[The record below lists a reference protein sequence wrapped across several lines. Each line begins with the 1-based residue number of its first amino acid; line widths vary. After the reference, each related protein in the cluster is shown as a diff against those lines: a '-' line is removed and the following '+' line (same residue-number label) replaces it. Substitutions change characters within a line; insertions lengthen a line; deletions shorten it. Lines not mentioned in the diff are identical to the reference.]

1 MDRVKTSFSIKN
13 LEHLSG
19 IKAHTIR
26 IWEKRYNLF
35 EPERTETNIRLYNLD
50 SLQKLLNVSL
60 LYKNG
65 FKISKIAKMEV
76 LEIKEKVHTIT
87 LQKSP
92 YDWSLG
98 LFKLSMINF
107 DQRMFTNTF
116 DELMEKM
123 SFGEIYQ
130 SIFTPLMIELG
141 VLWQTNS
148 ISPSH
153 EHFVTSLIKQKIH
166 SLCEKLQENQ
176 PINANKT
183 FVLYLP
189 DNEIHELGLL
199 YLNYEILV
207 RGYKTIFL
215 GQSVP
220 TASLSNF
227 QDKSEKMIFV
237 SCFTIEPNQD
247 RVVDYL
253 DEFEK
258 EVLSSE
264 EKSELW
270 ITGFQTKY
278 IENLQNPRI
287 RIFES
292 SAEMAKEF

>member
-50 SLQKLLNVSL
+50 SLQKLLNVSM

-65 FKISKIAKMEV
+65 FKISKIAEMEAI
-76 LEIKEKVHTIT
+76 EIKDKVHNIT

-107 DQRMFTNTF
+107 DQRLFTNTF

-153 EHFVTSLIKQKIH
+153 EHFITSLIKQKIH

-176 PINANKT
+176 PQTTDQT

-199 YLNYEILV
+199 YLNYEILDH
-207 RGYKTIFL
+207 GYKTIFL

-220 TASLSNF
+220 TKSLSNF
-227 QDKSEKMIFV
+227 QDKSDKMIFV
-237 SCFTIEPNQD
+237 SCFTIEPNHD
-247 RVVDYL
+247 RANEYL

-258 EVLSSE
+258 EVLSTE
-264 EKSELW
+264 GSELW
-270 ITGFQTKY
+270 ITGYQAQY
-278 IENLQNPRI
+278 IAKPKNPRI
-287 RIFES
+287 SIFES
-292 SAEMAKEF
+292 SAELIKEL

>member
-50 SLQKLLNVSL
+50 SLQKLLNVSM

-65 FKISKIAKMEV
+65 FKISKIAKMEAV
-76 LEIKEKVHTIT
+76 EIKNKVHTIT

-107 DQRMFTNTF
+107 DQRLFTNTF
-116 DELMEKM
+116 DELMDKM
-123 SFGEIYQ
+123 SFSEIYQ

-153 EHFVTSLIKQKIH
+153 EHFITSLIKQKIH
-166 SLCEKLQENQ
+166 SLCEKLQEAQ
-176 PINANKT
+176 PSITEKT

-199 YLNYEILV
+199 YLNYEILE

-220 TASLSNF
+220 TTSLSNF
-227 QDKSEKMIFV
+227 QDKSDKIIFV
-237 SCFTIEPNQD
+237 SCFTIEPNHD
-247 RVVDYL
+247 RVEEYL
-253 DEFEK
+253 SEFEK
-258 EVLSSE
+258 EILSNE
-264 EKSELW
+264 TSELW
-270 ITGFQTKY
+270 ITGYQAQY
-278 IENLQNPRI
+278 IPKHKNHRI
-287 RIFES
+287 QIFES
-292 SAEMAKEF
+292 SSELIKEL

>member
-50 SLQKLLNVSL
+50 SLQKLLNVSM

-65 FKISKIAKMEV
+65 FKISKIAKMEAT
-76 LEIKEKVHTIT
+76 EIKDKVHNIT

-107 DQRMFTNTF
+107 DQRLFTNTF

-153 EHFVTSLIKQKIH
+153 EHFITSLIKQKIH

-176 PINANKT
+176 PQSTDQT

-199 YLNYEILV
+199 YLNYEILDH
-207 RGYKTIFL
+207 GYKTIFL

-220 TASLSNF
+220 TTSLSNF
-227 QDKSEKMIFV
+227 QDKSDKMIFV
-237 SCFTIEPNQD
+237 SCFTIEPNHD
-247 RVVDYL
+247 RANEYL

-258 EVLSSE
+258 EVLSTDG
-264 EKSELW
+264 SELW
-270 ITGFQTKY
+270 ITGYQAQY
-278 IENLQNPRI
+278 IAKPKNPRI

-292 SAEMAKEF
+292 SAELIKEL

>member
-35 EPERTETNIRLYNLD
+35 EPERTETNIRLYNLY
-50 SLQKLLNVSL
+50 SLQKLLNVSM

-65 FKISKIAKMEV
+65 FKISKIAKMETS
-76 LEIKEKVHTIT
+76 EIRDKVHTIT
-87 LQKSP
+87 IQKSP

-107 DQRMFTNTF
+107 DQRLFTNTF

-123 SFGEIYQ
+123 SFGEIFQ

-153 EHFVTSLIKQKIH
+153 EHFITSLIKQKIH

-176 PINANKT
+176 PRNTHLT

-199 YLNYEILV
+199 YLNYEVLS
-207 RGYKTIFL
+207 RGYKSIFL

-220 TASLSNF
+220 TASLLNF
-227 QDKSEKMIFV
+227 QDKSNKMIFV
-237 SCFTIEPNQD
+237 SCFTIEPNND
-247 RVVDYL
+247 RVEEYL
-253 DEFEK
+253 NQFES
-258 EVLSSE
+258 EILSNE
-264 EKSELW
+264 NSELW
-270 ITGFQTKY
+270 ITGFQTQHIPKPK
-278 IENLQNPRI
+278 NHRI
-287 RIFES
+287 RIFDS
-292 SAEMAKEF
+292 SVELIKEL

>member
-65 FKISKIAKMEV
+65 FKISKIAKMEA

-87 LQKSP
+87 VQKSP

-176 PINANKT
+176 PLNANKT

-253 DEFEK
+253 EEFEK
-258 EVLSSE
+258 EVLST
-264 EKSELW
+264 EKGSELW
-270 ITGFQTKY
+270 ITGFQAKY

-292 SAEMAKEF
+292 SAEMVREF

>member
-50 SLQKLLNVSL
+50 SLQKLLNVSM

-65 FKISKIAKMEV
+65 FKISKIAKMEAS
-76 LEIKEKVHTIT
+76 EIKDKVHTVT

-107 DQRMFTNTF
+107 DQRLFTNTF

-130 SIFTPLMIELG
+130 SIFTPLLIELG

-153 EHFVTSLIKQKIH
+153 EHFITSLIKQKIH
-166 SLCEKLQENQ
+166 ALCEKLQENQ
-176 PINANKT
+176 PRNTDET

-199 YLNYEILV
+199 YLNYEILNS
-207 RGYKTIFL
+207 GYKSIFL

-220 TASLSNF
+220 TTSLSNF
-227 QDKSEKMIFV
+227 QDKADKMIFV
-237 SCFTIEPNQD
+237 SCFTIEPNHD
-247 RVVDYL
+247 RVEEYL
-253 DEFEK
+253 SQFES
-258 EVLSSE
+258 EILSNE
-264 EKSELW
+264 GSELW
-270 ITGFQTKY
+270 ITGYQAQQIPKPK
-278 IENLQNPRI
+278 NHRI
-287 RIFES
+287 RIFDS
-292 SAEMAKEF
+292 SAELIKEL

>member
-50 SLQKLLNVSL
+50 SLQKLLNVSM

-65 FKISKIAKMEV
+65 FKISKIAKMESS
-76 LEIKEKVHTIT
+76 EIKNKVHTIT

-107 DQRMFTNTF
+107 DQRLFTNTF

-130 SIFTPLMIELG
+130 SIFRPLMIELG

-153 EHFVTSLIKQKIH
+153 EHFITSLIKQKIH

-176 PINANKT
+176 PRNTAET
-183 FVLYLP
+183 YVLYLP

-199 YLNYEILV
+199 YLNYEILHH
-207 RGYKTIFL
+207 GYKTIFL

-220 TASLSNF
+220 TTSLSNF
-227 QDKSEKMIFV
+227 QDKSGKMIFV
-237 SCFTIEPNQD
+237 SCFTIEPNHE
-247 RVVDYL
+247 RANDYL
-253 DEFEK
+253 EEFEK
-258 EVLSSE
+258 IVLSSE
-264 EKSELW
+264 GSELW
-270 ITGFQTKY
+270 ITGYQAKY
-278 IENLQNPRI
+278 ISKPKNPRI

-292 SAEMAKEF
+292 SAELIKEL

>member
-264 EKSELW
+264 ERSELW

>member
-1 MDRVKTSFSIKN
+1 MNRVKTSFSIKN

-50 SLQKLLNVSL
+50 SLQKLLNVSM

-65 FKISKIAKMEV
+65 FKISKIAKMEAN
-76 LEIKEKVHTIT
+76 EIKDKVHAIT
-87 LQKSP
+87 LKKSP

-107 DQRMFTNTF
+107 DQRLFTKTF

-153 EHFVTSLIKQKIH
+153 EHFITSLIKQKIH

-176 PINANKT
+176 RQNSDKT

-199 YLNYEILV
+199 YINYEILY
-207 RGYKTIFL
+207 RGFKTIFL

-220 TASLSNF
+220 TTSLSNF
-227 QDKSEKMIFV
+227 QGKSDKMIFV

-247 RVVDYL
+247 RVDEYL
-253 DEFEK
+253 EEFEK
-258 EVLSSE
+258 KVLSTE
-264 EKSELW
+264 GSELW
-270 ITGFQTKY
+270 ITGYQAKQ
-278 IENLQNPRI
+278 IAKPKNNSI
-287 RIFES
+287 RVFES
-292 SAEMAKEF
+292 SVELIKVL

>member
-1 MDRVKTSFSIKN
+1 MDRVKTNFSIKN

-50 SLQKLLNVSL
+50 SLQKLLNVSM

-65 FKISKIAKMEV
+65 FKISKIARMEV
-76 LEIKEKVHTIT
+76 NEINDKVHTIT

-107 DQRMFTNTF
+107 DQRLFTNTF

-130 SIFTPLMIELG
+130 FIFTPLMIELG

-153 EHFVTSLIKQKIH
+153 EHFITSLIKQKIH
-166 SLCEKLQENQ
+166 SLCEKLQGNQ
-176 PINANKT
+176 PQKT
-183 FVLYLP
+183 DETYVLYLP

-199 YLNYEILV
+199 YLNYEILDH
-207 RGYKTIFL
+207 GYKTIFL

-220 TASLSNF
+220 TTSLSNF
-227 QDKSEKMIFV
+227 QDKSDKMIFV
-237 SCFTIEPNQD
+237 TCFTIEPNSD
-247 RVVDYL
+247 RVNEYL

-258 EVLSSE
+258 EVLSTE
-264 EKSELW
+264 GSELW
-270 ITGFQTKY
+270 ITGYQAQY
-278 IENLQNPRI
+278 ITRPKNPRI

-292 SAEMAKEF
+292 SVVLIKEL

>member
-50 SLQKLLNVSL
+50 SLQKLLNVSM

-65 FKISKIAKMEV
+65 FKISKIAKMEAN
-76 LEIKEKVHTIT
+76 EIKDKVHNIT

-107 DQRMFTNTF
+107 DQRLFTNTF

-153 EHFVTSLIKQKIH
+153 EHFITSLIKQKIH

-176 PINANKT
+176 PQSTDQT

-199 YLNYEILV
+199 YLNYEILDH
-207 RGYKTIFL
+207 GYKTIFL

-220 TASLSNF
+220 TTSLSNF
-227 QDKSEKMIFV
+227 QDKSDKMIFV
-237 SCFTIEPNQD
+237 SCFTIEPNHD
-247 RVVDYL
+247 RANEYF

-258 EVLSSE
+258 EVLSTDG
-264 EKSELW
+264 SELW
-270 ITGFQTKY
+270 ITGYQAQY
-278 IENLQNPRI
+278 IAKPKNPRI

-292 SAEMAKEF
+292 SAELIKEL

>member
-1 MDRVKTSFSIKN
+1 MDRVKTNFSIKN

-26 IWEKRYNLF
+26 IWEKRYDLF
-35 EPERTETNIRLYNLD
+35 LPERTETNIRLYNLD
-50 SLQKLLNVSL
+50 NLQKLLNVSM

-65 FKISKIAKMEV
+65 FKISKIAKMEAD
-76 LEIKEKVHTIT
+76 EIKNKVHSIT

-107 DQRMFTNTF
+107 DQRLFTNTF

-123 SFGEIYQ
+123 SFGEIFQ

-153 EHFVTSLIKQKIH
+153 EHFITSLIKQKIH
-166 SLCEKLQENQ
+166 SLCEKLQEVQ
-176 PINANKT
+176 PTNLDKT
-183 FVLYLP
+183 YVLYLP

-199 YLNYEILV
+199 YLNYEILF
-207 RGYKTIFL
+207 RGYRTIFL

-227 QDKSEKMIFV
+227 LEKYDKMIFV
-237 SCFTIEPNQD
+237 SCFTIEPNND
-247 RVVDYL
+247 RVEEYL
-253 DEFEK
+253 DDFEQ
-258 EVLSSE
+258 EVLAGE
-264 EKSELW
+264 GSELW
-270 ITGFQTKY
+270 ITGYQVQHMTNYK
-278 IENLQNPRI
+278 NPKI

-292 SAEMAKEF
+292 SADLIKEL

>member
-1 MDRVKTSFSIKN
+1 MNRVKTSFSIKN

-50 SLQKLLNVSL
+50 SLQKLLNVSM

-65 FKISKIAKMEV
+65 FKISKIAKMEAN
-76 LEIKEKVHTIT
+76 EIKDKVHAIT
-87 LQKSP
+87 LKKSP

-107 DQRMFTNTF
+107 DQRLFTKTF

-153 EHFVTSLIKQKIH
+153 EHFITSLIKQKIH

-176 PINANKT
+176 RQNSDKT

-199 YLNYEILV
+199 YINYEILY
-207 RGYKTIFL
+207 RGFKTIFL

-220 TASLSNF
+220 TTSLSNF
-227 QDKSEKMIFV
+227 QGKSDKMIFV

-247 RVVDYL
+247 RVDEYL
-253 DEFEK
+253 EEFEK
-258 EVLSSE
+258 KVLSTE
-264 EKSELW
+264 GFELW
-270 ITGFQTKY
+270 ITGYQAKQ
-278 IENLQNPRI
+278 IAKPKNNSI
-287 RIFES
+287 RVFES
-292 SAEMAKEF
+292 SVELIKVL

>member
-50 SLQKLLNVSL
+50 SLQKLLNVSM

-65 FKISKIAKMEV
+65 FKISKIAKMEEV
-76 LEIKEKVHTIT
+76 EIKNKVHTIT

-107 DQRMFTNTF
+107 DQRLFTNTF
-116 DELMEKM
+116 DELMDKM
-123 SFGEIYQ
+123 SFSEIYQ

-153 EHFVTSLIKQKIH
+153 EHFITSLIKQKIH
-166 SLCEKLQENQ
+166 SLCEKLQEAQ
-176 PINANKT
+176 PSITEKT

-199 YLNYEILV
+199 YLNYEILE

-220 TASLSNF
+220 TTSLSNF
-227 QDKSEKMIFV
+227 QDKSDKIIFV
-237 SCFTIEPNQD
+237 SCFTIEPNHD
-247 RVVDYL
+247 RVEEYL
-253 DEFEK
+253 SEFEK
-258 EVLSSE
+258 EILSNE
-264 EKSELW
+264 TSELW
-270 ITGFQTKY
+270 ITGYQAQHIPKHK
-278 IENLQNPRI
+278 NHRI
-287 RIFES
+287 QIFES
-292 SAEMAKEF
+292 SSELIKEL

>member
-76 LEIKEKVHTIT
+76 IEIKEKVHTIT

-176 PINANKT
+176 PLNANKT

-227 QDKSEKMIFV
+227 QDKSEKMVFV

-247 RVVDYL
+247 RVVEYL
-253 DEFEK
+253 EEFEK

-264 EKSELW
+264 EGSELW

-278 IENLQNPRI
+278 IENPKNPRI

>member
-1 MDRVKTSFSIKN
+1 MDRVKTNFSIKN

-50 SLQKLLNVSL
+50 SLQKLLNVSM

-65 FKISKIAKMEV
+65 FKISKIAKMEAD
-76 LEIKEKVHTIT
+76 EIKYKVHSIT

-107 DQRMFTNTF
+107 DQRLFTNTF

-123 SFGEIYQ
+123 SFGEIFQ

-153 EHFVTSLIKQKIH
+153 EHFITSLIKQKIH
-166 SLCEKLQENQ
+166 SLCEKLQESQ
-176 PINANKT
+176 PIHKDKT
-183 FVLYLP
+183 YVLYLP

-199 YLNYEILV
+199 YLNYEILN

-220 TASLSNF
+220 TTSLSNF
-227 QDKSEKMIFV
+227 LEKYDKMVFV
-237 SCFTIEPNQD
+237 SCFTIEPNSD
-247 RVVDYL
+247 RVEEYL
-253 DEFEK
+253 DDFEQ

-264 EKSELW
+264 GSELW
-270 ITGFQTKY
+270 ITGYQVQHMTDHK
-278 IENLQNPRI
+278 NPKI

-292 SAEMAKEF
+292 SADLIKEL

>member
-176 PINANKT
+176 PLNANKT

-247 RVVDYL
+247 KVVDYL
-253 DEFEK
+253 EEFEK

-264 EKSELW
+264 EGSELW
-270 ITGFQTKY
+270 ITGFQAKY
-278 IENLQNPRI
+278 IENLQNTRI

-292 SAEMAKEF
+292 SAEMVKEF

>member
-50 SLQKLLNVSL
+50 SLQKLLNVSM

-65 FKISKIAKMEV
+65 FKISKIAKMEAI
-76 LEIKEKVHTIT
+76 EIKDKVHNIT

-107 DQRMFTNTF
+107 DQRLFTKTF

-153 EHFVTSLIKQKIH
+153 EHFITSLIKQKIH

-176 PINANKT
+176 PQTTDQT

-199 YLNYEILV
+199 YLDYEILDH
-207 RGYKTIFL
+207 GYKTIFL

-220 TASLSNF
+220 TKSLSNF
-227 QDKSEKMIFV
+227 QDKSDKMIFV
-237 SCFTIEPNQD
+237 SCFTIEPNHD
-247 RVVDYL
+247 RANEYL

-258 EVLSSE
+258 EVLSTE
-264 EKSELW
+264 GFELW
-270 ITGFQTKY
+270 ITGYQAQNIAKPK
-278 IENLQNPRI
+278 NPRI

-292 SAEMAKEF
+292 SAELIKEL

>member
-1 MDRVKTSFSIKN
+1 M
-13 LEHLSG
+13 
-19 IKAHTIR
+19 
-26 IWEKRYNLF
+26 
-35 EPERTETNIRLYNLD
+35 
-50 SLQKLLNVSL
+50 

-65 FKISKIAKMEV
+65 FKISKIAKMEAT
-76 LEIKEKVHTIT
+76 EIKDKVHNIT

-107 DQRMFTNTF
+107 DQRLFTNTF

-153 EHFVTSLIKQKIH
+153 EHFITSLIKQKIH

-176 PINANKT
+176 PQSTDQT

-199 YLNYEILV
+199 YLNYEILDH
-207 RGYKTIFL
+207 GYKTIFL

-220 TASLSNF
+220 TTSLSNF
-227 QDKSEKMIFV
+227 QDKSDKMIFV
-237 SCFTIEPNQD
+237 SCFTIEPNHD
-247 RVVDYL
+247 RANDYL

-258 EVLSSE
+258 EVLSTE
-264 EKSELW
+264 GSELW
-270 ITGFQTKY
+270 ITGYQAQY
-278 IENLQNPRI
+278 IAKPKNPRI

-292 SAEMAKEF
+292 SAELIKEL

>member
-1 MDRVKTSFSIKN
+1 M
-13 LEHLSG
+13 
-19 IKAHTIR
+19 
-26 IWEKRYNLF
+26 
-35 EPERTETNIRLYNLD
+35 
-50 SLQKLLNVSL
+50 

-65 FKISKIAKMEV
+65 FKISKIARMEAS
-76 LEIKEKVHTIT
+76 EIKNKVHTIT

-107 DQRMFTNTF
+107 DQRLFTNTF
-116 DELMEKM
+116 DELLEKM

-153 EHFVTSLIKQKIH
+153 EHFITSLIKQKIH

-176 PINANKT
+176 PQKTDKT

-199 YLNYEILV
+199 YLNYEILDH
-207 RGYKTIFL
+207 GYKTIFL

-220 TASLSNF
+220 TTSLSNF
-227 QDKSEKMIFV
+227 QNKYDKMIFV
-237 SCFTIEPNQD
+237 SCFTIEPNHD
-247 RVVDYL
+247 RANEYL
-253 DEFEK
+253 EEFEK
-258 EVLSSE
+258 EVLSTE
-264 EKSELW
+264 GSELW
-270 ITGFQTKY
+270 VTGYQARYFAKPK
-278 IENLQNPRI
+278 NPRI

-292 SAEMAKEF
+292 SAELIKEL

>member
-50 SLQKLLNVSL
+50 SLQKLLNVSM

-65 FKISKIAKMEV
+65 FKISKIAEMEAI
-76 LEIKEKVHTIT
+76 EIKDKVHNIT

-107 DQRMFTNTF
+107 DQRLFTNTF

-153 EHFVTSLIKQKIH
+153 EHFITSLIKQKIH

-176 PINANKT
+176 PQTTDQT

-199 YLNYEILV
+199 YLNYEILDH
-207 RGYKTIFL
+207 GYKTIFL

-220 TASLSNF
+220 TKSLSNF
-227 QDKSEKMIFV
+227 QDKSDKMIFV
-237 SCFTIEPNQD
+237 SCFTIEPNHD
-247 RVVDYL
+247 RANEYL

-258 EVLSSE
+258 EVLSTE
-264 EKSELW
+264 GSELW
-270 ITGFQTKY
+270 ITGYQAQY
-278 IENLQNPRI
+278 IAKPKNPRI

-292 SAEMAKEF
+292 SAELIKEL

>member
-50 SLQKLLNVSL
+50 SLQKLLNVSM

-65 FKISKIAKMEV
+65 FKISKIARMEV
-76 LEIKEKVHTIT
+76 NEIKDKVHTIT

-107 DQRMFTNTF
+107 DQRLFTNTF

-153 EHFVTSLIKQKIH
+153 EHFITSLIKQKIH

-176 PINANKT
+176 PQNTDQT

-199 YLNYEILV
+199 YLNYEILD

-220 TASLSNF
+220 TTSLSNF
-227 QDKSEKMIFV
+227 QDKSDKMVFV
-237 SCFTIEPNQD
+237 SCFTIEPNHD
-247 RVVDYL
+247 RVDEYL
-253 DEFEK
+253 EEFEK
-258 EVLSSE
+258 EVLSTE
-264 EKSELW
+264 GSELL
-270 ITGFQTKY
+270 ITGYQAKY
-278 IENLQNPRI
+278 ITKPKNPRV

-292 SAEMAKEF
+292 SAELIKEL

>member
-50 SLQKLLNVSL
+50 SLQKLLNVSM

-65 FKISKIAKMEV
+65 FKISKIAKMEAI
-76 LEIKEKVHTIT
+76 EIKDKVHNIT

-107 DQRMFTNTF
+107 DQRLFTNTF

-123 SFGEIYQ
+123 SFGEIYR

-141 VLWQTNS
+141 DLWQTNS

-153 EHFVTSLIKQKIH
+153 EHFITSLIKQKIH

-176 PINANKT
+176 PQTTDQT

-199 YLNYEILV
+199 YLNYEILDH
-207 RGYKTIFL
+207 GYKTIFL

-220 TASLSNF
+220 TKSLSNF
-227 QDKSEKMIFV
+227 QDKSDKMIFV
-237 SCFTIEPNQD
+237 SCFTIEPNHD
-247 RVVDYL
+247 RANEYL

-258 EVLSSE
+258 EVLSTE
-264 EKSELW
+264 GSELW
-270 ITGFQTKY
+270 ITGYQAQY
-278 IENLQNPRI
+278 IAKPKNPSI

-292 SAEMAKEF
+292 PAELIKEL

>member
-50 SLQKLLNVSL
+50 SLQKLLNVSM

-65 FKISKIAKMEV
+65 FKISRIAKMEAS
-76 LEIKEKVHTIT
+76 EIKDKVHTVT

-107 DQRMFTNTF
+107 DQRLFTNTF

-130 SIFTPLMIELG
+130 SIFTPLLIELG

-153 EHFVTSLIKQKIH
+153 EHFITSLIKQKIH

-176 PINANKT
+176 PLNTSQT

-199 YLNYEILV
+199 YLNYEILD

-220 TASLSNF
+220 TISLSNF
-227 QDKSEKMIFV
+227 QDKSENMVFV
-237 SCFTIEPNQD
+237 SCFTIEPNHD
-247 RVVDYL
+247 RVDEYL
-253 DEFEK
+253 EDFEK
-258 EVLSSE
+258 EVLSAE
-264 EKSELW
+264 GSELW
-270 ITGFQTKY
+270 VTGYQAKY
-278 IENLQNPRI
+278 ISKPKNSRI

-292 SAEMAKEF
+292 SAELIKEL

>member
-50 SLQKLLNVSL
+50 SLQKLLNVSM

-65 FKISKIAKMEV
+65 FKISKIAKMEAT
-76 LEIKEKVHTIT
+76 EIKNKVHTIT

-107 DQRMFTNTF
+107 DQRLFTNTF

-153 EHFVTSLIKQKIH
+153 EHFITSLIKQKIH

-176 PINANKT
+176 PQNIDQT

-199 YLNYEILV
+199 YLNYEILDH
-207 RGYKTIFL
+207 GFKTIFL

-220 TASLSNF
+220 TTSLSNF
-227 QDKSEKMIFV
+227 QGKSDKMIFV
-237 SCFTIEPNQD
+237 SCFTIEPNHD
-247 RVVDYL
+247 RANEYL

-258 EVLSSE
+258 EVLSTE
-264 EKSELW
+264 GSELW
-270 ITGFQTKY
+270 ITGYQAQY
-278 IENLQNPRI
+278 IPKPKNSRI

-292 SAEMAKEF
+292 SAELIKEL

>member
-50 SLQKLLNVSL
+50 SLQKLLNVSM

-65 FKISKIAKMEV
+65 FKISKIAKMEAS
-76 LEIKEKVHTIT
+76 EIKDKVHTVT

-107 DQRMFTNTF
+107 DQRLFTNTF

-130 SIFTPLMIELG
+130 SIFTPLLIELG

-153 EHFVTSLIKQKIH
+153 EHFITSLIKQKIH
-166 SLCEKLQENQ
+166 ALCEKLQENQ
-176 PINANKT
+176 PRNTDET

-199 YLNYEILV
+199 YLNYEILN
-207 RGYKTIFL
+207 RGYKSIFL

-220 TASLSNF
+220 TTSLSNF
-227 QDKSEKMIFV
+227 QDKADKMIFV
-237 SCFTIEPNQD
+237 SCFTIEPNHD
-247 RVVDYL
+247 RVEEYL
-253 DEFEK
+253 NQFES
-258 EVLSSE
+258 EILSNE
-264 EKSELW
+264 GSELW
-270 ITGFQTKY
+270 ITGYQAQHIPKPK
-278 IENLQNPRI
+278 NHRI
-287 RIFES
+287 RIFDS
-292 SAEMAKEF
+292 SAELIKEL

>member
-26 IWEKRYNLF
+26 IWEKRYGLF
-35 EPERTETNIRLYNLD
+35 EPERTETNIRLYNLE
-50 SLQKLLNVSL
+50 SLQKLLNVSM

-65 FKISKIAKMEV
+65 FKISKIAKMESN
-76 LEIKEKVHTIT
+76 EINDKVHNIT

-107 DQRMFTNTF
+107 DQRLFTNTF
-116 DELMEKM
+116 EELLEKM
-123 SFGEIYQ
+123 SFGEIFQ

-153 EHFVTSLIKQKIH
+153 EHFITSLIKQKIH
-166 SLCEKLQENQ
+166 SLCEKLQEKQ
-176 PINANKT
+176 PQKTEVT

-199 YLNYEILV
+199 YLNHEILE

-247 RVVDYL
+247 RIREYFQ
-253 DEFEK
+253 EFES
-258 EVLSSE
+258 EILSNE
-264 EKSELW
+264 GSELW
-270 ITGFQTKY
+270 VTGYQAQLLPKP
-278 IENLQNPRI
+278 NNQRI
-287 RIFES
+287 RIFETS
-292 SAEMAKEF
+292 SELVREL

>member
-1 MDRVKTSFSIKN
+1 MDRVKTNFSIKN

-50 SLQKLLNVSL
+50 SLQKLLNVSM

-65 FKISKIAKMEV
+65 FKISKIAKMEES
-76 LEIKEKVHTIT
+76 EIKNKVHTIT

-107 DQRMFTNTF
+107 DQRLFTNTF
-116 DELMEKM
+116 DELMGKM

-153 EHFVTSLIKQKIH
+153 EHFITSLIKQKIH

-176 PINANKT
+176 PQKT
-183 FVLYLP
+183 DKIYILYLP

-199 YLNYEILV
+199 YLNYEILDH
-207 RGYKTIFL
+207 GYKTIFL

-220 TASLSNF
+220 TTSLSNF
-227 QDKSEKMIFV
+227 QDKSDKMIFV
-237 SCFTIEPNQD
+237 SCFTIEPNND
-247 RVVDYL
+247 RANEYL
-253 DEFEK
+253 EEFEK
-258 EVLSSE
+258 EVLSADE
-264 EKSELW
+264 SELW
-270 ITGFQTKY
+270 VTGYQAQY
-278 IENLQNPRI
+278 IEKPKNPRI

-292 SAEMAKEF
+292 SAELIREL

>member
-116 DELMEKM
+116 DELLEKM

-166 SLCEKLQENQ
+166 SLCEKLQEIQ
-176 PINANKT
+176 PLNANKT
-183 FVLYLP
+183 FVLYIP

-199 YLNYEILV
+199 YLNYEILF

-247 RVVDYL
+247 RVVEYL
-253 DEFEK
+253 EEFEK

-264 EKSELW
+264 EESELW
-270 ITGFQTKY
+270 ITGFQAKY
-278 IENLQNPRI
+278 IENPQNPRI

-292 SAEMAKEF
+292 SAEMVKEF

>member
-1 MDRVKTSFSIKN
+1 MDRVKTNFSIKN

-50 SLQKLLNVSL
+50 SLQKLLNVSM

-65 FKISKIAKMEV
+65 FKISKIAKMEES
-76 LEIKEKVHTIT
+76 EIKNKVHTIT

-107 DQRMFTNTF
+107 DQRLFTNTF
-116 DELMEKM
+116 DELMGKM

-153 EHFVTSLIKQKIH
+153 EHFITSLIKQKIH

-176 PINANKT
+176 PLKT
-183 FVLYLP
+183 DKIYILYLP

-199 YLNYEILV
+199 YLNYEILDH
-207 RGYKTIFL
+207 GYKTIFL

-220 TASLSNF
+220 TTSLSNF
-227 QDKSEKMIFV
+227 QDKSDKMIFV
-237 SCFTIEPNQD
+237 SCFTIEPNND
-247 RVVDYL
+247 RANEYL
-253 DEFEK
+253 EEFEK
-258 EVLSSE
+258 EVLLADE
-264 EKSELW
+264 SELW
-270 ITGFQTKY
+270 ITGYQAQF
-278 IENLQNPRI
+278 IEKPKNPRI

-292 SAEMAKEF
+292 SAELIREL

>member
-1 MDRVKTSFSIKN
+1 MDRVKTNFSIKN

-26 IWEKRYNLF
+26 IWEKRYDLF
-35 EPERTETNIRLYNLD
+35 LPERTETNIRLYNLD
-50 SLQKLLNVSL
+50 NLQKLLNVSM

-65 FKISKIAKMEV
+65 FKISKIAKMEAD
-76 LEIKEKVHTIT
+76 EIKNKVHSIT

-107 DQRMFTNTF
+107 DQRLFTNTF

-123 SFGEIYQ
+123 SFGEIFQ

-153 EHFVTSLIKQKIH
+153 EHFITSLIKQKIH
-166 SLCEKLQENQ
+166 SLCEKLQEVQ
-176 PINANKT
+176 PTNLDKT
-183 FVLYLP
+183 YVLYLP

-199 YLNYEILV
+199 YLNYEILY
-207 RGYKTIFL
+207 RGYRTIFL

-227 QDKSEKMIFV
+227 LEKYDKMVFV
-237 SCFTIEPNQD
+237 SCFTIEPNND
-247 RVVDYL
+247 RVEEYL
-253 DEFEK
+253 DDFEQ
-258 EVLSSE
+258 EVLAGE
-264 EKSELW
+264 GSELW
-270 ITGFQTKY
+270 ITGYQVQHMTNHK
-278 IENLQNPRI
+278 NSKI

-292 SAEMAKEF
+292 SADLIKEL

>member
-50 SLQKLLNVSL
+50 SLQKLLNVSM

-65 FKISKIAKMEV
+65 FKISKIAKMEAI
-76 LEIKEKVHTIT
+76 EIKDKVHNIT

-107 DQRMFTNTF
+107 DQRLFTNTF

-153 EHFVTSLIKQKIH
+153 EHFITSLIKQKIH

-176 PINANKT
+176 PQTTDQT

-199 YLNYEILV
+199 YLDYEILDH
-207 RGYKTIFL
+207 GYKTIFL

-220 TASLSNF
+220 TKSLSNF
-227 QDKSEKMIFV
+227 QDKSDKMIFV
-237 SCFTIEPNQD
+237 SCFTIEPNHD
-247 RVVDYL
+247 RSNEYL

-258 EVLSSE
+258 EVLSTE
-264 EKSELW
+264 GSELW
-270 ITGFQTKY
+270 ITGYQAQY
-278 IENLQNPRI
+278 IAKPKNPRI

-292 SAEMAKEF
+292 PAELIKEL

>member
-50 SLQKLLNVSL
+50 SLQKLLNVSM

-65 FKISKIAKMEV
+65 FKISKIAKMEAN
-76 LEIKEKVHTIT
+76 EINEKVHSIT

-107 DQRMFTNTF
+107 DHRLFTNTF

-153 EHFVTSLIKQKIH
+153 EHFITSLIKQKIH
-166 SLCEKLQENQ
+166 SLCEKLQEKQPKTTNQ
-176 PINANKT
+176 T

-199 YLNYEILV
+199 YLNYEILHH
-207 RGYKTIFL
+207 GYKTIFL

-220 TASLSNF
+220 TTSLSNF
-227 QDKSEKMIFV
+227 QDKYDKITFV
-237 SCFTIEPNQD
+237 SCFTIEPNHD
-247 RVVDYL
+247 RANEYL
-253 DEFEK
+253 EEFEK
-258 EVLSSE
+258 EVLSTE
-264 EKSELW
+264 GSELW
-270 ITGFQTKY
+270 ITGYQTRYMTKPK
-278 IENLQNPRI
+278 NPKV

-292 SAEMAKEF
+292 SAELIKEL

>member
-50 SLQKLLNVSL
+50 SLQKLLNVSM

-65 FKISKIAKMEV
+65 FKISKIAKMEAS
-76 LEIKEKVHTIT
+76 EIKDKVHTVT

-107 DQRMFTNTF
+107 DQRLFTNTF

-130 SIFTPLMIELG
+130 SIFTPLLIELG

-153 EHFVTSLIKQKIH
+153 EHFITSLIKQKIH
-166 SLCEKLQENQ
+166 ALCEKLQENQ
-176 PINANKT
+176 PRNTDET

-199 YLNYEILV
+199 YLNYEILNS
-207 RGYKTIFL
+207 GYKSIFL

-220 TASLSNF
+220 TTSLSNF
-227 QDKSEKMIFV
+227 QDKADKMIFV
-237 SCFTIEPNQD
+237 SCFTIEPNHD
-247 RVVDYL
+247 RVEEYL
-253 DEFEK
+253 NQFES
-258 EVLSSE
+258 EILSNE
-264 EKSELW
+264 GSELW
-270 ITGFQTKY
+270 ITGYQAQQIPKPK
-278 IENLQNPRI
+278 NHRI
-287 RIFES
+287 RIFDS
-292 SAEMAKEF
+292 SAELIKEL